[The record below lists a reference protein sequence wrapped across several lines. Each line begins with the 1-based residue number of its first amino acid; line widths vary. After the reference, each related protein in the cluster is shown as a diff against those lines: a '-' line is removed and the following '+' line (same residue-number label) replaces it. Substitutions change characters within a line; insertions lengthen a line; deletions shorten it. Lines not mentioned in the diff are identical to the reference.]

1 MADKTTFG
9 PEEWAGILTTA
20 GAVSMY
26 IITASPAVGD
36 SMKESFALAKNLA
49 DPKQKE
55 NAGGLLKAVLSEF
68 TDSSSAKAAQ
78 PKYEGAKDM
87 AGLRTMIL
95 EDITKNVAVID
106 AKAEAN
112 EGLDF
117 KMWLYKVANDT
128 AEAAK
133 EGDFMGIGG
142 VKVNQAEKDALSQ
155 LATVLGVQA
164 V

>member
-1 MADKTTFG
+1 MD
-9 PEEWAGILTTA
+9 
-20 GAVSMY
+20 
-26 IITASPAVGD
+26 
-36 SMKESFALAKNLA
+36 
-49 DPKQKE
+49 
-55 NAGGLLKAVLSEF
+55 
-68 TDSSSAKAAQ
+68 
-78 PKYEGAKDM
+78 GAKDM
-87 AGLRTMIL
+87 AGLRTML
-95 EDITKNVAVID
+95 MENITKNVAVID

-112 EGLDF
+112 EAKDF

-142 VKVNQAEKDALSQ
+142 EKVNQAERDALSQ